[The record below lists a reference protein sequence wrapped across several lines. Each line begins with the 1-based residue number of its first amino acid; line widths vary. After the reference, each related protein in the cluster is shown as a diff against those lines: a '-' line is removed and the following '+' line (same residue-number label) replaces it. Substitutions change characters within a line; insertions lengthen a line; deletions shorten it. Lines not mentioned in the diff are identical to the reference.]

1 MKDDRVQNFLIM
13 ALIVI
18 VAAGLAVYSWL
29 VLPDMVATQPAA
41 FSTGAPPVHKLFA
54 IGTATVLMV
63 MFAYLGGKERRMYLG
78 SLIGVAL
85 HILFWVTN

>member
-13 ALIVI
+13 AFIVI
-18 VAAGLAVYSWL
+18 AAAGLAVYSWL
-29 VLPDMVATQPAA
+29 TLPDMVAPQPAGL
-41 FSTGAPPVHKLFA
+41 STGAPPMPKAFV
-54 IGTATVLMV
+54 IGLATALMV
-63 MFAYLGGKERRMYLG
+63 MFGYLGSKERKMYLG

>member
-13 ALIVI
+13 AVIVI
-18 VAAGLAVYSWL
+18 AAAALAVYSWM

-41 FSTGAPPVHKLFA
+41 FSTGAPPVHKFFA
-54 IGTATVLMV
+54 IGLATTLML
-63 MFAYLGGKERRMYLG
+63 MFGYLGGKERKMYLG

>member
-13 ALIVI
+13 AVI
-18 VAAGLAVYSWL
+18 CIAAVGLAVYSWM

-41 FSTGAPPVHKLFA
+41 FSTGAPAVHKLFA
-54 IGTATVLMV
+54 IGLSTALMV
-63 MFAYLGGKERRMYLG
+63 MFGYLGGRERKLYLG

-85 HILFWVTN
+85 HVLFWVTN

>member
-13 ALIVI
+13 AVI
-18 VAAGLAVYSWL
+18 CIAAAGLAVYSWI

-41 FSTGAPPVHKLFA
+41 FSTGAPAVHKLFA
-54 IGTATVLMV
+54 IGLSTALMV
-63 MFAYLGGKERRMYLG
+63 MFGYLGSRERKLYLG

-85 HILFWVTN
+85 HVLFWVTN

>member
-13 ALIVI
+13 AVIVI
-18 VAAGLAVYSWL
+18 AAAALAVYSWM

-41 FSTGAPPVHKLFA
+41 FSTGAPAVHKFFA
-54 IGTATVLMV
+54 IGLATALMV
-63 MFAYLGGKERRMYLG
+63 MFGYLGGKERKMYLG
-78 SLIGVAL
+78 TFIGIAL

>member
-13 ALIVI
+13 AVIVI
-18 VAAGLAVYSWL
+18 AAAALAVYSWM

-41 FSTGAPPVHKLFA
+41 FATGAPPVHKSFA
-54 IGTATVLMV
+54 IGLCTVLMV
-63 MFAYLGGKERRMYLG
+63 MFGYLGGKERKMYLG
-78 SLIGVAL
+78 TFIGVAL